1 VTLRPQILPL
11 AALIALLALAGC
23 GNSNEPEGERLPPE
37 TVQALLQQLDSVSD
51 RVAAN
56 VSGACNDIYDS
67 ADNGGNFE
75 PIDDA
80 LASLPDD
87 VDSEIRAALEES
99 IDRLKQL
106 VDDECTAISDAEL
119 DETTPEE
126 TAPVETTT
134 EETTPEQTDTETVPE
149 ETAPEEQQDEPPAD
163 SQPPGRGPDGN
174 GPPGQ
179 DGDGDN
185 GGGIEAPAD

>member
-1 VTLRPQILPL
+1 MTLRPRTF
-11 AALIALLALAGC
+11 ALVVATALLALPGC
-23 GNSNEPEGERLPPE
+23 GGSNEPEGELLPPD
-37 TVQALLQQLDSVSD
+37 TVQTLLQQLDSVSD

-106 VDDECTAISDAEL
+106 VDEECTAISDAEL
-119 DETTPEE
+119 DQTTTEE
-126 TAPVETTT
+126 PPPVETTP

-149 ETAPEEQQDEPPAD
+149 ETTSEEQPDEPPAD
-163 SQPPGRGPDGN
+163 SEPPGRGPDGN

-179 DGDGDN
+179 DGDDD
-185 GGGIEAPAD
+185 GGGIEAPVD